1 MKKFT
6 PLLTFML
13 FFAAFANSQNFESY
27 DFVWCDFEDEYTN
40 VGGFISPINNNT
52 ILTEM
57 PGEGAEG
64 GTAFKLEFVLNEDQ
78 SFTGLVLWAFPDMI
92 DVSDYSH
99 FAIRIK
105 ADQVIEDVSIILRDD
120 VNNAG
125 GRSHHTINV
134 GTEWEDIFIALSDFE
149 ALGDSDEADLTIMHA
164 IQVAFEK
171 DLVSEAEGTV
181 YVDLVGF
188 NEEGDVFVP
197 DVTFNLFDVNV
208 YPNPA
213 RNQVNVETAPGSEIS
228 LFSITGSLISQIDA
242 TNGMAHFDV
251 SGLNQGL
258 YIIRVIH
265 EGTTVS
271 KKIHVH

>member
-6 PLLTFML
+6 ILMTFML

-27 DFVWCDFEDEYTN
+27 DFVWCDFEGEFTN

-52 ILTEM
+52 TLTNLPE
-57 PGEGAEG
+57 EGADG
-64 GTAFKLEFVLNEDQ
+64 GTALKLEFVLNEDQ

-105 ADQVIEDVSIILRDD
+105 AEQAIENVSIILRDD
-120 VNNAG
+120 TQNAG

-134 GTEWEDIFIALSDFE
+134 GTEWEDIFIALDDFE
-149 ALGDSDEADLTIMHA
+149 AIGESDEADLTIMHA
-164 IQVAFEK
+164 IQVAFDV
-171 DLVSEAEGTV
+171 DLVSETEGAV
-181 YVDLVGF
+181 YVDIVGF
-188 NEEGDVFVP
+188 NEEVGVFVP
-197 DVTFNLFDVNV
+197 EITFNLFDVNV
-208 YPNPA
+208 FPNPA
-213 RNQVNVETAPGSEIS
+213 RNQVNVETAPGSKVS
-228 LFSITGSLISQIDA
+228 LFNITGSLISQIDA
-242 TNGMAHFDV
+242 TNGMASFDV
-251 SGLNQGL
+251 SGLNQGI

-271 KKIHVH
+271 RKVHVH